1 MIHIGYEKGYERS
14 DLSDRLRDFHRVYP
28 NIMFTCIREDT
39 DMLSAK
45 LLTDEL
51 DVIFAWDSTNLRT
64 NEDIDSCLDMRSG
77 LSVAL
82 YKNHPLALCRKL
94 HREELREETILY
106 MTPSSAG
113 DSFGDAHFIQLY
125 ERAGYQPKIL
135 LKSNDVESILMM
147 VAAEEGI
154 SILPTYSLAKLMN
167 ADNLVFVTLD
177 GDEEYEDIFMMW
189 KKNSG
194 NSALQSF
201 LRYF

>member
-1 MIHIGYEKGYERS
+1 
-14 DLSDRLRDFHRVYP
+14 
-28 NIMFTCIREDT
+28 MFTCIREDT
-39 DMLSAK
+39 DALSAK

-64 NEDIDSCLDMRSG
+64 NEDIDACLDMRSG

-82 YKNHPLALCRKL
+82 YKDHPLALRKKL
-94 HREELREETILY
+94 YREELREETILY

-113 DSFGDAHFIQLY
+113 DSLGDVHFMQLY

-135 LKSNDVESILMM
+135 LKSSDVESILMM

-154 SILPTYSLAKLMN
+154 SILPSYSVAKLMN
-167 ADNLVFVTLD
+167 ADNLVFVPLD

-189 KKNSG
+189 KKSSG
-194 NSALQSF
+194 NLALQSF
-201 LRYF
+201 LRFSGNMSE